1 MMTHS
6 SVVAREYGIPAVVCV
21 DDATSRIATG
31 QRPRVD
37 GDGGYVL
44 VLEPARGSPTRPA
57 RPADGW
63 LAPPAGATLEYI
75 PYFACIYS
83 IQ

>member
-1 MMTHS
+1 MVTHG

-31 QRPRVD
+31 QRLRVD

-44 VLEPARGSPTRPA
+44 VLELGEREPDPSGGT
-57 RPADGW
+57 G
-63 LAPPAGATLEYI
+63 
-75 PYFACIYS
+75 
-83 IQ
+83 

>member
-21 DDATSRIATG
+21 DGATSRIATG
-31 QRPRVD
+31 QRLRVD

-44 VLEPARGSPTRPA
+44 VLDPGEREPDPSG
-57 RPADGW
+57 G
-63 LAPPAGATLEYI
+63 AG
-75 PYFACIYS
+75 
-83 IQ
+83 